1 MNAMTNAHFV
11 GLDQRSS
18 PRSDVYARLPITLPD
33 GRGMIATLVN
43 ISADGAL
50 IRFEQALAEN
60 ALVTLAF
67 PIIGK
72 VAAMAVWTIGGRS
85 GLRFLNPI
93 EERDYTALLKA
104 LGVRLTIDDAA

>member
-1 MNAMTNAHFV
+1 MNAMTNAHFIGV
-11 GLDQRSS
+11 DQRTS

-72 VAAMAVWTIGGRS
+72 VTAMAVWTIGGRS
-85 GLRFLNPI
+85 GLRFLSPI

-104 LGVRLTIDDAA
+104 FGVRFGVDDAA